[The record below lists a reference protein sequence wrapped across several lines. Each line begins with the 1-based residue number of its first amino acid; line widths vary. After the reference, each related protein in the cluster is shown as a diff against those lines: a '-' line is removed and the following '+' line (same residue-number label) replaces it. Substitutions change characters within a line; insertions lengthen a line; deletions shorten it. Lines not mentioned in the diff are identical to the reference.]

1 MTQAPEVTARR
12 PSASKRAVEKG
23 LAHYQRVVAE
33 ALVDDLPSGE
43 PANWLYDL
51 MADYPQRPGK
61 GLRPALCL
69 ATAEAHEGRLA
80 EALPSAVAMELLHN
94 AFLIHDDIED
104 ESELRRGRPTLHES
118 HGLPLALNAGDGLA
132 ILGFEPL
139 KRNAKLLGHRLASLV
154 ANEFTVMARHTLE
167 GQAIELGWIRD
178 GVVDLTP
185 DDYLDLIMRKTCWY
199 TTIHPLRVGTL
210 IGSFGNKNPDAMVD
224 FGFHL
229 GAAFQI
235 RDDVLNLIGDEA
247 VYGKEIL
254 GDLLE
259 GKRTLMLIHLL
270 GELQGDDRRFL
281 ADYLRRTRRDRTM
294 AEAEHIRQLM
304 EHHGS
309 IVFAEEYARLFALR
323 AEDSYGHAF
332 GAAANNERGRF
343 VRRLIGYMLE
353 RAA

>member
-1 MTQAPEVTARR
+1 MTTTG
-12 PSASKRAVEKG
+12 SAVEDG
-23 LAHYQRVVAE
+23 LAHYQLLLAE
-33 ALVDDLPSGE
+33 ALAHDLPTGD

-51 MADYPQRPGK
+51 MADYPQREGK
-61 GLRPALCL
+61 GIRPALCL
-69 ATAEAHEGRLA
+69 ATAEAHGGRLS

-104 ESELRRGRPTLHES
+104 ESELRRGLPTLHQT
-118 HGLPLALNAGDGLA
+118 HGIPLALNAGDGLA

-139 KRNAKLLGHRLASLV
+139 RRNASLLGHRLATLV
-154 ANEFTVMARHTLE
+154 ADEFTVMARHTLE

-199 TTIHPLRVGTL
+199 TTVHPLRVGAL
-210 IGSFGNKNPDAMVD
+210 IGSLGTKNPDAMVD

-270 GELQGDDRRFL
+270 GELHGSERQFL
-281 ADYLRRTRRDRTM
+281 SDYLRRVRQDRTM
-294 AEAEHIRQLM
+294 AEAQDIRQLM
-304 EHHGS
+304 QDHGS
-309 IVFAEEYARLFALR
+309 IAFAEEYARLFALR

-332 GAAANNERGRF
+332 GAAANNDSGRF

>member
-1 MTQAPEVTARR
+1 MTTTTQPTGV
-12 PSASKRAVEKG
+12 RAVEEG
-23 LAHYQRVVAE
+23 LAHYQSVVAD
-33 ALVDDLPSGE
+33 ALADDLPQGE
-43 PANWLYDL
+43 PTKWLYDL
-51 MADYPQRPGK
+51 VADYPRREGK

-69 ATAEAHEGRLA
+69 ATAEAHKGRLS

-104 ESELRRGRPTLHES
+104 ESELRRGLPTLHEI
-118 HGLPLALNAGDGLA
+118 HGVPLALNAGDGLA

-139 KRNAKLLGHRLASLV
+139 RRNAKLLGHRLAALV
-154 ANEFTVMARHTLE
+154 ADEFTVMARHTLE

-199 TTIHPLRVGTL
+199 TTVHPLRVGVL
-210 IGSFGNKNPDAMVD
+210 IGSLGTKKPDVMVD

-270 GELQGDDRRFL
+270 GELEGAERRFL
-281 ADYLRRTRRDRTM
+281 TEYLRRTRRDRTM

-304 EHHGS
+304 VDHGS
-309 IVFAEEYARLFALR
+309 IGFAEAYARLFALR

-332 GAAANNERGRF
+332 GAAANNDSGRF
-343 VRRLIGYMLE
+343 VRRMIGYMLE